1 MKTKWFRSNDLE
13 EIEKLLNDFDD
24 KYFVSFTQTHVTYLA
39 NSNELNYTAIVFYTK
54 AKPSVTLTND
64 GRIPNL
70 KVGGKSE

>member
-1 MKTKWFRSNDLE
+1 MKTKWFESTSKE
-13 EIEKLLNDFDD
+13 EIEKQLNEFDD

-70 KVGGKSE
+70 KVGGSNE